1 MNWKSEAIDRL
12 RRYESMKN
20 AIRTIPDEISRLEM
34 EAVSIKAVRTDK
46 LPVKSGSTD
55 RNDALLDNMVR
66 REELAWT
73 LKQAKLWVKTTE
85 RGLGELTPEDKLVL
99 HRLFISNE
107 RGNIERLCQ
116 ELGCEQ
122 STVYR
127 KRDQAIYRF
136 TIALYGFVETQFE
149 RSSVK

>member
-1 MNWKSEAIDRL
+1 MNWKTEAIDRL
-12 RRYESMKN
+12 RRYEAMK
-20 AIRTIPDEISRLEM
+20 AAVQSIPDEIRRLEL
-34 EAVSIKAVRTDK
+34 EATKIRSTRTDK
-46 LPVKSGSTD
+46 LQVKSSITD
-55 RNDALLDNMVR
+55 YNELLLNNMVL
-66 REELAWT
+66 REELQCT
-73 LKQAKLWVKTTE
+73 LKQAKMWVKTTE
-85 RGLGELTPEDKLVL
+85 RAMGELSSEDKLVL
-99 HRLFISNE
+99 HRLFVVPE

-127 KRDQAIYRF
+127 KRDQALYRF

>member
-1 MNWKSEAIDRL
+1 VNWKSEAIDRL
-12 RRYESMKN
+12 RRYESMKA
-20 AIRTIPDEISRLEM
+20 AIQSIPDEIQRLEM
-34 EAVSIKAVRTDK
+34 EATSIKAVRTDK
-46 LPVKSGSTD
+46 LPVKSGAAD
-55 RNDALLDNMVR
+55 RNDTLLDNMVR
-66 REELAWT
+66 REELRWA

-85 RGLGELTPEDKLVL
+85 RGLRELTPEDKLVL